1 MDLVIPTLWK
11 VPSFP
16 KVLQVY
22 AESPEIGKIIVIDND
37 YGNRPDLNL
46 AKIEYACFGRNIF
59 VNPAWNEGYW
69 RSSGN
74 TIGIINDDIVV
85 DSKVFEQ
92 VVNLNVGNNEIL
104 GFDPTATSSEFE
116 LESLTLDPAKPVG
129 SQWYGFGTCMFMQR
143 KAYAVIPDLY
153 QVWFGDDYLCHNVTK
168 WSRFR
173 SSLVTGEMSKTIST
187 QAKGSP
193 VQNRILL
200 DTDNAY
206 RYLIGGKHG

>member
-1 MDLVIPTLWK
+1 MDLIIPTLWK

-16 KVLQVY
+16 EVLQTY
-22 AESPEIGKIIVIDND
+22 AKSPEIGKIIIIDND
-37 YGNRPDLNL
+37 YSNRPTPNLN
-46 AKIEYACFGRNIF
+46 KVEYACFGRNIF

-69 RSSGN
+69 RSSSD
-74 TIGIINDDIVV
+74 ILGILNDDIVV
-85 DSKVFEQ
+85 DPRVFQQ
-92 VVNLNVGNNEIL
+92 VANLNLSNNEIL
-104 GFDPTATSSEFE
+104 GFDPAPATNQLE

-143 KAYAVIPDLY
+143 RAYAVIPDLY

-173 SSLVTGEMSKTIST
+173 SCLVNGEMSKTISA
-187 QAKGSP
+187 QAEGSP

-206 RYLIGGKHG
+206 RYLIRG